1 MADSEEYQHY
11 TKNCDDLSVSY
22 MNNSPPTADH
32 HLDVQVATTALQQ
45 GVAEPAG
52 GVLCYLDETQAPP
65 YISALHNCFNAYLGE
80 VSLQVDRMAIQL
92 HEMQLVMRDL
102 QVQMAALQ
110 IKTAQVHNTT
120 CDNGTRHTY
129 HVVPFW
135 DGSCPILNHVRHLP
149 YALYEL
155 RAEYPK
161 RLPRINNLEDV
172 RMLSENEV
180 ITYCRGYGIN
190 MNVVPRPQW
199 RGQLAKFV
207 GSREPFSKVQ

>member
-32 HLDVQVATTALQQ
+32 HLDVQVTTTALQQ
-45 GVAEPAG
+45 GIAEPAG

-65 YISALHNCFNAYLGE
+65 YISALHNCFNAYMGE

-92 HEMQLVMRDL
+92 HEMQSVMRDL

-120 CDNGTRHTY
+120 CDNGTKHTY

-135 DGSCPILNHVRHLP
+135 DGSCPILNH
-149 YALYEL
+149 
-155 RAEYPK
+155 

-190 MNVVPRPQW
+190 MNVVPRPHW